1 MEYFLIIILQL
12 LGVGFH
18 VVQQVSDID
27 NRHPEVNR
35 SEVFAIF
42 FKNDWDT
49 LMGSALVLALH
60 VVTHYIIENYAPEV
74 RSMKNYIL
82 YSFGLALVM
91 GYGGQKIVYK
101 YLGSAEK
108 FLDDKID
115 NKLK

>member
-1 MEYFLIIILQL
+1 MEYFLIIVLQL

-27 NRHPEVNR
+27 NRHPEVSR
-35 SEVFAIF
+35 REVFEIF

-49 LMGSALVLALH
+49 LIGSALVLFLH
-60 VVTHYIIENYAPEV
+60 IIIHYIVENYAPEV
-74 RSMKNYIL
+74 KSMKNYIL
-82 YSFGLALVM
+82 YSFGFALVM

-115 NKLK
+115 KNLK